1 MTDTSFPNYL
11 EMTSRVSL
19 GVWRAIRVVSV
30 AALVTICVAAVLVP
44 TDTLT
49 LFWGVLIPILPVV
62 FLIAPG
68 SWRNVCP
75 LAALNQSSRN
85 LGVSRAATAPRW
97 LTEYGFVFA
106 STAFIGI
113 VIGRKVWFNHSGPGL
128 AVLLGVVAVGA
139 LIGGWLLKGSRGR
152 CAARPS
158 ASPSFG

>member
-1 MTDTSFPNYL
+1 MSDPGFPNYL
-11 EMTSRVSL
+11 EMTSRVPL

-30 AALVTICVAAVLVP
+30 AALVAICVAAVLDP

-85 LGVSRAATAPRW
+85 LGCLAPRPRPA
-97 LTEYGFVFA
+97 GSP
-106 STAFIGI
+106 STD
-113 VIGRKVWFNHSGPGL
+113 SS
-128 AVLLGVVAVGA
+128 
-139 LIGGWLLKGSRGR
+139 SR
-152 CAARPS
+152 RPRSS
-158 ASPSFG
+158 AS